1 MIQSWLS
8 RHGRRRRLIAAA
20 LAAVSVI
27 AAFIATRPADSA
39 PTVLVAARDLSPGPL
54 NPADFH
60 PAALTPPPAGAVR
73 TIPAGQ
79 TLATPMRRGEPLTDA
94 RLLAAYRLP
103 PGLVATPV
111 RIADAAAAALIS
123 PGSTITLLAAY
134 DEATPA
140 RQLAQDITVLSIP
153 RRPPASGHDRSDGTL
168 IVLATTPTQAADL
181 ATAQAHARISLTI
194 KPNSG

>member
-8 RHGRRRRLIAAA
+8 RHGRRRRLVAAA

-27 AAFIATRPADSA
+27 AAFVATRPTGFA
-39 PTVLVAARDLSPGPL
+39 PTVLVASRDLSPGPL

-60 PAALTPPPAGAVR
+60 PAALAPPPAGAVR

-79 TLATPMRRGEPLTDA
+79 TLATPMRKGEPLTDV
-94 RLLAAYRLP
+94 RLLASYRLP

-123 PGSTITLLAAY
+123 PA
-134 DEATPA
+134 
-140 RQLAQDITVLSIP
+140 P
-153 RRPPASGHDRSDGTL
+153 RSPSWPPTTRAPRPASSPRTPRSCRSRT
-168 IVLATTPTQAADL
+168 
-181 ATAQAHARISLTI
+181 HR
-194 KPNSG
+194 